1 MGGAGP
7 EGRLAS
13 QVQAWIPANPVATA
27 LPHRPP
33 SPLWLFQGT
42 QPKLEGAAYSHDSFN
57 CFCNLKIKVQPRHL
71 QGDAC
76 FIKGICS
83 QQAQGWTGVAGW
95 ALEYFPGPL
104 PRALTLVSRVPFS
117 LLQPPFL
124 FSRRGTS
131 QGAGRQGGGLD
142 QQPGPQCVMRRPGPR
157 GTCPPCWHC
166 DTIPGVLSAA
176 APRRCVRKNWGG
188 RRKRGRGREK
198 LGSGWRGGAER
209 RGRGT
214 SPCPQRESVAAG
226 GHPAWADSP
235 GKAGTRAWSRSS
247 PPSAPASPHG
257 NQAQQHIRAVRG
269 G

>member
-1 MGGAGP
+1 MQGLGQDQWCGDEVTRYRDTAGGGGWGGGAGT

-83 QQAQGWTGVAGW
+83 QQAQGWSGVAAW
-95 ALEYFPGPL
+95 ALEYFPGAL

-176 APRRCVRKNWGG
+176 APQRCVRKNWGG

-198 LGSGWRGGAER
+198 LGSGWRRGGREEGQGDKSLSSER
-209 RGRGT
+209 KC
-214 SPCPQRESVAAG
+214 SC
-226 GHPAWADSP
+226 W
-235 GKAGTRAWSRSS
+235 W
-247 PPSAPASPHG
+247 PPSLG
-257 NQAQQHIRAVRG
+257 
-269 G
+269 

>member
-83 QQAQGWTGVAGW
+83 QQAQGWSGVAAW

-117 LLQPPFL
+117 LLQ
-124 FSRRGTS
+124 
-131 QGAGRQGGGLD
+131 AGDLPGCWQARWGL
-142 QQPGPQCVMRRPGPR
+142 GPTTRPAV
-157 GTCPPCWHC
+157 C
-166 DTIPGVLSAA
+166 
-176 APRRCVRKNWGG
+176 N
-188 RRKRGRGREK
+188 E
-198 LGSGWRGGAER
+198 
-209 RGRGT
+209 
-214 SPCPQRESVAAG
+214 
-226 GHPAWADSP
+226 
-235 GKAGTRAWSRSS
+235 KAGA
-247 PPSAPASPHG
+247 
-257 NQAQQHIRAVRG
+257 
-269 G
+269 